1 MIRALPN
8 ILESLECVI
17 SALNSAK
24 VRYLIAG
31 GLAVNAHGYTRAT
44 HDILNPMLGGCA
56 AGAILA
62 SKGGKGKDRL
72 YAMGLGCAGFAAF
85 SLVIDRLF
93 DPTL

>member
-1 MIRALPN
+1 MRNFATVGAIF
-8 ILESLECVI
+8 SGCECVFEK
-17 SALNSAK
+17 S
-24 VRYLIAG
+24 
-31 GLAVNAHGYTRAT
+31 RAT